1 MGKDHDQSIISGYQ
15 DKNGKNRAFIVNRP
29 GEIILARKKTPV
41 HEQLYVPSNV
51 EDGPLKMGY

>member
-29 GEIILARKKTPV
+29 GEIIGRKRPSMSNCMFRQTLKT
-41 HEQLYVPSNV
+41 
-51 EDGPLKMGY
+51 DR